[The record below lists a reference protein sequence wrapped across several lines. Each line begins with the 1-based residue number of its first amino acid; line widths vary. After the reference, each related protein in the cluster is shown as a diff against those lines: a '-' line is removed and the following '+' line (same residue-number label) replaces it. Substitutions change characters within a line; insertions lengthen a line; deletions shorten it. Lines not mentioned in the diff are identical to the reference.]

1 MSSFINL
8 IQQFVE
14 YLFGLTQSFGFPS
27 YALAIILLTII
38 VKVLLY
44 PLMRKQ
50 MQSMAT
56 LNKLQ
61 PKIAAIDRKYGKNPA
76 KKNEALVKLYQQN
89 NINPMAGCL
98 PLLIQLPIFVCLYR
112 ALLNFEYTGGFD
124 SFYWIEHIGNPDPTG
139 IYLPVL
145 VGLSTYA
152 QQKIMITNKNDRMQ
166 NTMLY
171 VMPIMLGFMAI
182 RFPAGLC
189 LYWITYS
196 IIGTLQQLAVNH
208 GSLFGA
214 VKHYMDK
221 NNGNAEAEKE
231 DAETDKTN
239 KADKTNKTGN
249 QKKTEKKQ
257 GKQNKSVEKQEEP
270 AQQPEELEHPDQQ
283 DEA

>member
-1 MSSFINL
+1 MG
-8 IQQFVE
+8 V
-14 YLFGLTQSFGFPS
+14 PS

-50 MQSMAT
+50 MQSMAA
-56 LNKLQ
+56 LSKLQ
-61 PKIAAIDRKYGKNPA
+61 PKIAAIERKYGKNPA

-98 PLLIQLPIFVCLYR
+98 PLLIQLPIFICLYR

-124 SFYWIEHIGNPDPTG
+124 SFFWIEHIGNPDPTY

-152 QQKIMITNKNDRMQ
+152 QQKIMVTNKKDRMQ

-171 VMPIMLGFMAI
+171 VMPIMLGWMAM

-196 IIGTLQQLAVNH
+196 VIGTLQQMAVNH

-214 VKHYMDK
+214 IKHYMDK
-221 NNGNAEAEKE
+221 GAKSIEEDSEK
-231 DAETDKTN
+231 N
-239 KADKTNKTGN
+239 
-249 QKKTEKKQ
+249 EKSEKSVKE
-257 GKQNKSVEKQEEP
+257 GKNQNKSKRAVEQKEEN
-270 AQQPEELEHPDQQ
+270 QNQPEEAEDLPQE
-283 DEA
+283 

>member
-1 MSSFINL
+1 M
-8 IQQFVE
+8 
-14 YLFGLTQSFGFPS
+14 GMPS
-27 YALAIILLTII
+27 YALAIILLTVI

-98 PLLIQLPIFVCLYR
+98 PLLIQLPIFICLYR
-112 ALLNFEYTGGFD
+112 ALLNFEYTGGYD
-124 SFYWIEHIGNPDPTG
+124 NFYWIEHIGNPDPTG
-139 IYLPVL
+139 IYLPIL

-166 NTMLY
+166 NIMLY

-196 IIGTLQQLAVNH
+196 VIGTLQQLAVNH

-214 VKHYMDK
+214 IKHYVDK
-221 NNGNAEAEKE
+221 DAANSQDTDGDGEQAEKS
-231 DAETDKTN
+231 AKV
-239 KADKTNKTGN
+239 
-249 QKKTEKKQ
+249 KKSDKKQ
-257 GKQNKSVEKQEEP
+257 GKQNKYADKQEEQSEQ
-270 AQQPEELEHPDQQ
+270 AE
-283 DEA
+283 DESQKDE

>member
-1 MSSFINL
+1 MSTLVNL

-14 YLFGLTQSFGFPS
+14 YLFGLTQSMGMPS
-27 YALAIILLTII
+27 YALAIILLTVI

-139 IYLPVL
+139 IYLPIL

-196 IIGTLQQLAVNH
+196 VIGTLQQLAVNH

-214 VKHYMDK
+214 VKYYMDK
-221 NNGNAEAEKE
+221 GAAKGQATDGNGEETEK
-231 DAETDKTN
+231 A
-239 KADKTNKTGN
+239 
-249 QKKTEKKQ
+249 EKKQ
-257 GKQNKSVEKQEEP
+257 GKQNKSDGKVEEASLQPKDESEEM
-270 AQQPEELEHPDQQ
+270 
-283 DEA
+283 DEQ

>member
-1 MSSFINL
+1 MNL

-38 VKVLLY
+38 VKILLY

-50 MQSMAT
+50 MQSMANLT
-56 LNKLQ
+56 KLQ
-61 PKIAAIDRKYGKNPA
+61 PKIAAIERKYGKNPA

-124 SFYWIEHIGNPDPTG
+124 SFFWVEHIGNPDPTY

-152 QQKIMITNKNDRMQ
+152 QQKIMITNKKDRMQ

-171 VMPIMLGFMAI
+171 VMPIMLGFMAM

-189 LYWITYS
+189 LYWVTYS
-196 IIGTLQQLAVNH
+196 VIGALQQLAVNH

-221 NNGNAEAEKE
+221 GAANTQEMDAAGEQSEKS
-231 DAETDKTN
+231 DKV
-239 KADKTNKTGN
+239 
-249 QKKTEKKQ
+249 KKSEKKQ
-257 GKQNKSVEKQEEP
+257 GKQNKSAGKEE
-270 AQQPEELEHPDQQ
+270 QPSEAPEDDSQQ
-283 DEA
+283 DEQ

>member
-1 MSSFINL
+1 M
-8 IQQFVE
+8 
-14 YLFGLTQSFGFPS
+14 GMPS
-27 YALAIILLTII
+27 YALAIILLTVI

-112 ALLNFEYTGGFD
+112 ALLNFEYTGGYD

-139 IYLPVL
+139 IYLPIL

-166 NTMLY
+166 NVMLY

-196 IIGTLQQLAVNH
+196 VIGTLQQLAVNH

-221 NNGNAEAEKE
+221 NAGKSETENGAAETNQAEKE
-231 DAETDKTN
+231 
-239 KADKTNKTGN
+239 
-249 QKKTEKKQ
+249 KKSDKKQ
-257 GKQNKSVEKQEEP
+257 GKQNKSAGKEEEP
-270 AQQPEELEHPDQQ
+270 SSQPE
-283 DEA
+283 DESQKDEQ